1 VIGLKARVVVR
12 ERGVGLGDRGGSG
25 WMCREDLVK
34 LIRVQES
41 RAEKHAQL
49 GDENFNKWARAAG
62 LSRGKVCRQKVQ
74 FDILHSPFSAGV
86 E

>member
-1 VIGLKARVVVR
+1 MRVPDARDRTEGQSGCPGERLWFGWQRR
-12 ERGVGLGDRGGSG
+12 E

-49 GDENFNKWARAAG
+49 GDRETLKSGSVRLG
-62 LSRGKVCRQKVQ
+62 
-74 FDILHSPFSAGV
+74 
-86 E
+86 